1 MPASSKQSIPEDARS
16 DTPQKGCRCPETD
29 NLSDRLLNAMQTSV
43 IFFNA
48 EGSILRTNVLA
59 REDLHL
65 SEDFKDQKL
74 SDLLLIIYHNKNILP
89 ELIARFD
96 DPETERV
103 ILPRDTLLRTKNTT
117 ALFFVTG
124 CITRL
129 NEGNFLLSFRNIVD
143 ELT

>member
-1 MPASSKQSIPEDARS
+1 
-16 DTPQKGCRCPETD
+16 
-29 NLSDRLLNAMQTSV
+29 MQTSV

-96 DPETERV
+96 DPETER
-103 ILPRDTLLRTKNTT
+103 
-117 ALFFVTG
+117 
-124 CITRL
+124 
-129 NEGNFLLSFRNIVD
+129 
-143 ELT
+143 